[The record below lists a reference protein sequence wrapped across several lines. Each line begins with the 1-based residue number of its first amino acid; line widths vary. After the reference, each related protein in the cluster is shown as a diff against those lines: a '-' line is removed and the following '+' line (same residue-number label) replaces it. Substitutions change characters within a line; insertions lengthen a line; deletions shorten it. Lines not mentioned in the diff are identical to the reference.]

1 MRLYLSV
8 REKQNMISIIPL
20 SDTRITEVIDFIRN
34 QLDVQFDE
42 TYKNV
47 ENRVLYELLLSSQRY
62 GVCTLAVDS
71 DEEIV
76 GVTVNRIQRANSNYT
91 SWSNLLQVPGLG
103 LAVY

>member
-1 MRLYLSV
+1 
-8 REKQNMISIIPL
+8 MISIIPL

-91 SWSNLLQVPGLG
+91 SWSDVLQVPGFRP
-103 LAVY
+103 ADYW